1 MWNISIDWF
10 LCRTFWARKQWFQIY
25 CSFLKTKIIKKSL
38 FTVLGAFI
46 LFSCNQNTNNPK
58 SQSDV
63 SDSMSADTSLTLN
76 DGAKWKSDSI
86 TNHNLIRLKVTANM
100 FSVEPFPS
108 QANYQVLSND
118 LANGVF
124 CYFLFRF
131 FLLGN
136 TCWSSCR

>member
-1 MWNISIDWF
+1 MISNLLLIF
-10 LCRTFWARKQWFQIY
+10 KN
-25 CSFLKTKIIKKSL
+25 KNHKKSL
-38 FTVLGAFI
+38 FTVLGVFI

-63 SDSMSADTSLTLN
+63 SDSMSPYTSLTLN

-136 TCWSSCR
+136 TC